1 MILVG
6 MSLYKV
12 TFLRFNVLI
21 AEEISSLV
29 TFLKENAL
37 FLFVMCCFIVIMYAW
52 VIIVIRNIIFTRLI
66 IKKIFIKGRKNI
78 KKIVIESFS

>member
-29 TFLKENAL
+29 TFLKEKAL
-37 FLFVMCCFIVIMYAW
+37 FLSVMCCFIVIMYAW
-52 VIIVIRNIIFTRLI
+52 LL
-66 IKKIFIKGRKNI
+66 
-78 KKIVIESFS
+78 